1 MIKVMSVFGTRPEAI
16 KMAPLVKELEKRNN
30 MESVVCVTAQH
41 RQMLDQVL
49 EAFRI
54 RPDYDLNI
62 MKHGQTLSDIT
73 TAALQGMEG
82 VIRETKPDIVLVH
95 GDTTTAFAAALAAF
109 YQQVPIGHVEA
120 GLRTYDK
127 YSPFPEEM
135 NRQMV
140 DRMADLFFAPTEMSR
155 KNLLQ
160 ENIPGEKIWVTG
172 NTAIDALETTVRIG
186 YFHPEIDWVKEG
198 ERLILLTSHRREN
211 LGEPMENI
219 FRAVR
224 RVAEN
229 YPTVKVIYPIHM
241 NPIVRRIAGE
251 ILSGCD
257 RIRLIEPLEVFD
269 FHNFIDRSDLVLT
282 DSGGIQE
289 EAPSLG
295 KPVLVLRDTTERP
308 EGVSAGTLKLVGTR
322 EEDIYRETIRLLTD
336 REEYE
341 KMSRASN
348 PYGDGHASERIADA
362 IQAAVA
368 AKADSAA

>member
-257 RIRLIEPLEVFD
+257 RVRLIEPLEVFD

-322 EEDIYRETIRLLTD
+322 EEDIYRETVRLLTD

-362 IQAAVA
+362 IQTAVT